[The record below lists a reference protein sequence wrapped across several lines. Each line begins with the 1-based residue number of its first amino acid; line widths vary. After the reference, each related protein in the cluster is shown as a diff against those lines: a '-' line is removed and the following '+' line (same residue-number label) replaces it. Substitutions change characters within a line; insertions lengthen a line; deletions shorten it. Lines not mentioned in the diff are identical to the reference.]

1 MLIIHFLSLLAI
13 LCFSFSQS
21 KHFNVVFGQC
31 LSDKSSK
38 LMQISGVLA
47 LIVTQWLLPQQ
58 AQVGVSYV
66 SWLCGVSMWI
76 VLTGMSLSYFHHKKS
91 KARPKRR

>member
-1 MLIIHFLSLLAI
+1 MLIVHLLSAIAI

-21 KHFNVVFGQC
+21 KHFNVVFNQR
-31 LSDKSSK
+31 LSDKSAK
-38 LMQISGVLA
+38 VMQVSGILA
-47 LIVTQWLLPQQ
+47 LVATQWLLIQLPHM
-58 AQVGVSYV
+58 GVNYV
-66 SWLCGVSMWI
+66 SWLCGISMWI